1 MEIQQLAPTTFSEA
15 AVDAHRQTHARLAKT
30 LLAALGD
37 VDALQ
42 WMEAVW
48 AALVALAATSRV
60 AKVPSANAL
69 RFLESLVVNAG
80 RMKQKVRGFSQQQF
94 VSFLLTRLARGSNAK
109 QAHVRFRVCQMLF
122 ILLNHVS
129 EIDDDL
135 HQTIKTVLMQRS
147 RDKDQHVRVQASMA
161 LTRFQGPPDDLDE
174 SVVSLL
180 IDLMT
185 ADSCAD
191 VRKSLVWNMDLNA
204 HTLLPLL
211 HRANDVD
218 PSVRRFV
225 YQKFASAA
233 PDMMELEIEVRIAL
247 LGVGLKDRDAGV
259 RKKCQKMLCDAWYKS
274 QEWHILEFLKELDVR
289 TVAAEEALVTL
300 LGQHLVSLDFMEDA
314 MWSDQLS
321 PEFVFFAFIYTR
333 TLNDQKN
340 EDEIQE
346 FLPSLT
352 TMSRLLE
359 TYAAILMSPAS
370 NADEEESIKAV
381 EFILTRLLQMTL
393 FYDFSDEMG
402 RRNVLECLKKLLLC
416 EDFPTETICH
426 MIRILQKMFRNE
438 ADVLAIVADAVCD
451 IQDLIENGVE
461 SDDIDP
467 DMRQL
472 LLQMQSLEII
482 RALLE
487 QIQKPPK
494 QDPSFQCLLH
504 RFIIPSVRDSTNSLL
519 RQTGIHC
526 LGLMCYIDKQLALE
540 TMGLFLHTYELAA
553 SDVEDAAGGG
563 PAAKAD
569 TKKLVLQMV
578 FDLVMIHGNDIVGD
592 AAVVVPYLIKSAFE
606 QQDDLDV
613 LTIAVEG
620 ATKLMM
626 MKFLVD
632 AEVLQALL
640 VLYFHPDTEN
650 AHRLRQCLTC
660 FFPMFAL
667 SCAENQ
673 ERLARVVVSAFS
685 ILALSYED
693 TERGLTP
700 TEVAAQMIEWT
711 DYRRLVCMQEENV
724 EGGAQT
730 SASSSH
736 GIFAISLLEAMI
748 KEPDLQKEGT
758 KVLNALHIDLAIP
771 EEQKKRILK
780 LAEDVHS
787 MLLVDPTSLKSLKR
801 FTTKIEDSQEKK
813 DGDESDESDL

>member
-300 LGQHLVSLDFMEDA
+300 LGQNLVSLDFMEDA

-352 TMSRLLE
+352 TMSRLLD

-724 EGGAQT
+724 EGAAQT

>member
-289 TVAAEEALVTL
+289 TIAAEEALVTL
-300 LGQHLVSLDFMEDA
+300 LGQNLVSLDFMEDA

-352 TMSRLLE
+352 TMSRLLDM
-359 TYAAILMSPAS
+359 YAAILMSPAS

-438 ADVLAIVADAVCD
+438 AEVLAIVADAVCD

-569 TKKLVLQMV
+569 TKKLVLQLV

-606 QQDDLDV
+606 QQDDLEV

-693 TERGLTP
+693 TERGLAP

-711 DYRRLVCMQEENV
+711 DYRRLVCMQEENG
-724 EGGAQT
+724 EGDAQT

-736 GIFAISLLEAMI
+736 GTFAISLLEAMI